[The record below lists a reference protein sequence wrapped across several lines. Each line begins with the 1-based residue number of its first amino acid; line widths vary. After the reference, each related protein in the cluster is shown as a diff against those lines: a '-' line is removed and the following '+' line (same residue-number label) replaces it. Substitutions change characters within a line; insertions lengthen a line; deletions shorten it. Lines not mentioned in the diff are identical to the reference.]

1 MHRNLSLCISACLR
15 KVHAK
20 EVCFWMC
27 RCAYVYRDRGTLG
40 LTEAAA
46 NVHTVLA
53 KEVICFPGFV
63 FLLPV
68 GSRPSLKTKG
78 A

>member
-1 MHRNLSLCISACLR
+1 
-15 KVHAK
+15 
-20 EVCFWMC
+20 MC